1 MSSERRREFLE
12 QLSEVEHDIL
22 TSTGGL
28 DIETADTMRENVI
41 GITRTPIGLAENLL
55 MA

>member
-12 QLSEVEHDIL
+12 QLSEVEQDIL

-28 DIETADTMRENVI
+28 DIETTDTMRENVI
-41 GITRTPIGLAENLL
+41 GITHIPLGWLRIY
-55 MA
+55 